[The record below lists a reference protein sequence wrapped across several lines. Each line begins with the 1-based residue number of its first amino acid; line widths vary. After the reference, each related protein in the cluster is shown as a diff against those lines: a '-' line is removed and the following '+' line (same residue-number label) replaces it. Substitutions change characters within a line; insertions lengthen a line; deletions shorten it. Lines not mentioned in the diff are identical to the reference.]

1 MCLSAL
7 LAFLIPAFIDCRV
20 ESSDIN
26 LRWRLV
32 KDAGDFASKCP
43 CSPARDICLRSAA
56 LPPWCT
62 VSARPFWTTLG
73 WNGDYPGRLNFLGA
87 LLILAGAV
95 LLAWTLTT
103 MLLVA
108 RRLPLRVGFGLRPTQ
123 LVQTGPYARM
133 RHPMYVAESCFWLG
147 IIVLFGSP
155 VVAAVFICV
164 AAMTWII
171 PKEEKALEE
180 QFGEE
185 YITYRDHVPPT
196 LRFGRKH

>member
-1 MCLSAL
+1 MLPDPLPKVCVYDDLLSMHCPSDSINAAKVTAL
-7 LAFLIPAFIDCRV
+7 KQRSERNPD
-20 ESSDIN
+20 
-26 LRWRLV
+26 
-32 KDAGDFASKCP
+32 
-43 CSPARDICLRSAA
+43 PARDICLRSAA

-62 VSARPFWTTLG
+62 VSACPIWTTLV
-73 WNGDYPGRLNFLGA
+73 WNGDYPGPLNFLGA

-108 RRLPLRVGFGLRPTQ
+108 RRLPPRVGLGLRPAQ

-155 VVAAVFICV
+155 VVAAVFICL
-164 AAMTWII
+164 AGIAMTWIM
-171 PKEEKALEE
+171 
-180 QFGEE
+180 
-185 YITYRDHVPPT
+185 
-196 LRFGRKH
+196 GRSI